1 MTTYALE
8 TLRGKKMTEVTN
20 SNIENAIATN
30 SDETDNILN
39 AAQDDAELG
48 KILKFKKGDYLIG
61 DDKIPLDTEF
71 IVHTNAWVKSWIK
84 FVDNK
89 VADRKVYRVALGEK
103 PPVREEL
110 DDLDKSLW
118 PDGIDGKP
126 ADPWTLQYM
135 LPFEN
140 VSNGEIVI
148 FATSS
153 VGGRR
158 AVGDLCLTY
167 GRRAKKGYRG
177 HPIVTLAAGQ
187 MPSKKYGKVP
197 APVFKII
204 GWDDAAD
211 NVTDGTLEE
220 PPPVTSEN
228 EFDDEIQF

>member
-8 TLRGKKMTEVTN
+8 TLGGKKMTEVTN

-39 AAQDDAELG
+39 AAQDDAGLG

-228 EFDDEIQF
+228 EFDDEISF